1 MEVASPDSTEVQR
14 TLNRTGWRTCS
25 MFFKNWWGF
34 AQPDPCY
41 QRTHERAVATGH
53 VVAGVLFFLA
63 VERSVFQHCWDNH
76 IRAFMGRAALGL
88 QVTVT
93 AVDRHSSLKVQRWS
107 QCLCA
112 GPVYMCVLAYGSES
126 LSQLHQHSGEET
138 GATHSLSR
146 SLCVV
151 VFQSLYHSL
160 SLPLIPSL
168 VVCFSFTTFLCL
180 TLSLSLSLCLSFSL
194 SPSSISSISSRDPS
208 NINYVNTEIPQIT
221 PPKIIKFL
229 LPRQQAYYWTNI
241 SVFFKSHSYRIIFQW
256 DQSILRW
263 TSFYKKM
270 KTKHCC

>member
-112 GPVYMCVLAYGSES
+112 GPVYMCGLWIGVLES
-126 LSQLHQHSGEET
+126 TPPAQWGGDWSH
-138 GATHSLSR
+138 
-146 SLCVV
+146 
-151 VFQSLYHSL
+151 
-160 SLPLIPSL
+160 
-168 VVCFSFTTFLCL
+168 
-180 TLSLSLSLCLSFSL
+180 SLSLSLIVCLCFNLYIILFLSLWFLRSL
-194 SPSSISSISSRDPS
+194 SVSLSLPFSVSRYPYLSLFVSVSLFLPLLSLLSLLEIHQISI
-208 NINYVNTEIPQIT
+208 
-221 PPKIIKFL
+221 
-229 LPRQQAYYWTNI
+229 
-241 SVFFKSHSYRIIFQW
+241 
-256 DQSILRW
+256 
-263 TSFYKKM
+263 M
-270 KTKHCC
+270 